1 MPYRHY
7 PSLAPEPTM
16 ASVFDHFDGCLIVLD
31 PLYNILY
38 FNGRASYNYHTLM
51 GLNLCAGSNFLQ
63 LSPHDNNKS
72 FVRNFTTAL
81 GGKSVAFER
90 RSDKDDGWIEGRLS
104 PFCLSDGSIAGVIYT
119 FVNITDRKN
128 LELAIEEGHS
138 VMRAIESN
146 DLQAFVL
153 MDETGHL
160 IKWNRKAQQLIL
172 KENAALVKGTPMRD
186 LVPLD
191 WVVRLG
197 VLLKVARSGG
207 VVSDEFELGA
217 NGNPRIVEVHLE
229 QVHTTDGILL
239 CLWGHDITEQRQAE
253 RALKIS
259 EGNLRAVL
267 DSSTHSFVLLDR
279 HFKIVSFNYVADRIA
294 QLLFDMPLSI
304 GAGLEGFVLE
314 DGREE
319 TIEQIT
325 RAFKGQRVA
334 TEKSILL
341 NGQVRWFE
349 KHYDP
354 IFDHDGKVNLVTFW
368 SYDITERKIAD
379 EAIRVSEERFRQ
391 MVMLVPVGIYQT
403 DRQGNVLLFNQA
415 MSDISGISFE
425 QLTPERWVQMT
436 HPDDREAAHL
446 EWEKAIGQG
455 LPYEREYR
463 FIKDNGETLQIYEKA
478 APLHNL
484 QGEPIG
490 HIGSMVDITLQTRA
504 RELAQQKALAERSLK
519 FRSDFLAS
527 MSHEIRTPLSGIM
540 GMAELL
546 RDAQTDPAMRTYAEN
561 ILLSATDLRSI
572 VNEVLEL
579 SQLEAGKVTVADE
592 EVNMRDL
599 ITHVVG
605 QHRVDAEAKGLVLGV
620 VLDPDLP
627 NTIRSDRRRIAQV
640 LGNLVRNAIKFTTQ
654 GHVTILGKGDNVGC
668 VRLEVRD
675 TGKGIPEAEKGKLFK
690 QFSQLNHT
698 TAQDL
703 EGTGLGLYISSKIVQ
718 MLGGE
723 MGVESQAGSGS
734 TFWFT
739 VKCARAI
746 KKPGPQKTDDQRSLQ
761 GVRVLLVED
770 NLINQTAFKT
780 MLRRMGCEVT
790 ACASGKQAL
799 DHFDHDK
806 FDIVFMDIQMP
817 DMDGIE
823 ATARLKSKT
832 TVCPPIIGLSGN
844 ILERDDQGNLS
855 TGMDDMLLK
864 PVVSEE
870 LERTIRK
877 WVD

>member
-1 MPYRHY
+1 
-7 PSLAPEPTM
+7 M
-16 ASVFDHFDGCLIVLD
+16 ASVFEHFDGCLVVLD
-31 PLYNILY
+31 PHYNILY
-38 FNGRASYNYHTLM
+38 YNSRSAYNYHTLM
-51 GLNLCAGSNFLQ
+51 GIDLKAGDNFLQ
-63 LSPHDNNKS
+63 LSALDNNKS

-104 PFCLSDGSIAGVIYT
+104 PFCLNDGTIAGVIYT

-128 LELAIEEGHS
+128 LELEIEEGHS

-172 KENAALVKGTPMRD
+172 KENAALVKGTPVRD
-186 LVPLD
+186 LVPLE

-207 VVSDEFELGA
+207 VVSDEFELDA
-217 NGNPRIVEVHLE
+217 NGTSRVVEVHLE

-239 CLWGHDITEQRQAE
+239 CLWGHDITDQRKAE
-253 RALKIS
+253 RSLKES
-259 EGNLRAVL
+259 EASLRAVL
-267 DSSTHSFVLLDR
+267 DSSSHSFVLLDH
-279 HFKIVSFNYVADRIA
+279 HFKIVAYNYVADRIA
-294 QLLFDMPLSI
+294 RLLFDMPLSI

-325 RAFKGQRVA
+325 RAFKGSRAVS
-334 TEKSILL
+334 EKPIAM

-349 KHYDP
+349 KRYDP
-354 IFDHDGKVNLVTFW
+354 IFDNDGKVRHVTFW
-368 SYDITERKIAD
+368 SYDITDRKAAD
-379 EAIRVSEERFRQ
+379 DAIRVSEERFRQ
-391 MVMLVPVGIYQT
+391 MVMLVPIGIYQT
-403 DRQGNVLLFNQA
+403 DRQGKVEIINQA
-415 MSDISGISFE
+415 MSTISGVSLDE
-425 QLTPERWVQMT
+425 LTPELWGKMT
-436 HPDDREAAHL
+436 HPDDYDSFE
-446 EWEKAIGQG
+446 EWEQAVKDGT
-455 LPYEREYR
+455 PYEREYR
-463 FIKDNGETLQIYEKA
+463 LITPQGQTLNIYEKA
-478 APLHNL
+478 T
-484 QGEPIG
+484 PIADSKGDVVG
-490 HIGSMVDITLQTRA
+490 HIGSIVDVTLRA
-504 RELAQQKALAERSLK
+504 RANELSKLKSLAESSLK

-546 RDAQTDPAMRTYAEN
+546 RDAQTDPTMRTYAEN

-579 SQLEAGKVTVADE
+579 SQLEAGKVVVIDE
-592 EVNMRDL
+592 EVSMRDL
-599 ITHVVG
+599 VAHVVG
-605 QHRVDAEAKGLVLGV
+605 QHQFDAEAKGLLLGV
-620 VLDPDLP
+620 VFDKDLP
-627 NTIRSDRRRIAQV
+627 PSIRSDRRRIAQV
-640 LGNLVRNAIKFTTQ
+640 LSNLVRNAIKFTAQ
-654 GHVTILGKGDNVGC
+654 GFVTISCKCDKVGC
-668 VRLEVRD
+668 VRIEVRD

-723 MGVESQAGSGS
+723 MGVESIEGNGS

-739 VKCARAI
+739 VKCNRAT
-746 KKPGPQKTDDQRSLQ
+746 KPMVSQPAAELQSLQ

-780 MLRRMGCEVT
+780 MLRRMGCEVVT
-790 ACASGKQAL
+790 CSSGKQAL
-799 DHFDHDK
+799 EIFDEAQ
-806 FDIVFMDIQMP
+806 FDMVFMDIQMP

-823 ATARLKSKT
+823 ATAHMKAKARH
-832 TVCPPIIGLSGN
+832 CPPIIGLSGN
-844 ILERDDQGNLS
+844 ILELDAEGNLT

-864 PVVSEE
+864 PIVSEE
-870 LERTIRK
+870 LERTLRK
-877 WVD
+877 WVFNQG